1 MRNGHILYNFQRID
15 IPIYIDQLD
24 VNYVRETVMTS
35 KFVTE
40 VMGSI

>member
-1 MRNGHILYNFQRID
+1 MD
-15 IPIYIDQLD
+15 ISCIIFRELIYQYIDQLD